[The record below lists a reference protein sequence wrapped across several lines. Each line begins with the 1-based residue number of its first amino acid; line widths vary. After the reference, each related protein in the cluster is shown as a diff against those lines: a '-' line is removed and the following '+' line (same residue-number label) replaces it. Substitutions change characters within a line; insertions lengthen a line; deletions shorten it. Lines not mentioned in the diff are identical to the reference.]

1 MKACDIE
8 WEVSDLEIL
17 EKLDEMDVYSAADA
31 LNISA
36 VSYSNMD
43 EQERHEAALN
53 YFYHRHKSC
62 RADFVG
68 LPEEVE
74 LEDAVFGTL
83 DKADIIDWLEQQ
95 YGNYIEDCSLER

>member
-1 MKACDIE
+1 MRAYDIE

-17 EKLDEMDVYSAADA
+17 EKLNEMDVYSAADA

-36 VSYSNMD
+36 VFYSNMD

-68 LPEEVE
+68 LPSEVE
-74 LEDAVFGTL
+74 LDDIFNSLSKEDV
-83 DKADIIDWLEQQ
+83 IDWLEQQ
-95 YGNYIEDCSLER
+95 YGNYVEDCNLER